1 MQDRDIKPAYE
12 HSKIGNFMF
21 FICAKITKLL
31 TKVRFLYYL
40 LACIWGILLTIA
52 GIVITAALWIASL
65 FNKNI
70 KFEKYYWIYNIKI
83 GPDYWGGLEMGL
95 MFIRDQKSIESV
107 NAHEFGHTFQNCL
120 FGPFMLFLVSL
131 PSAIRYWYRELKY
144 ERKNLTCP
152 TDYDAVWFE
161 DAATQCGSYVINYLE
176 TKKEVNELLQNN
188 KLN

>member
-1 MQDRDIKPAYE
+1 MQDKDIKPVYK

-31 TKVRFLYYL
+31 TKVRPLYYI
-40 LACIWGILLTIA
+40 LACTWGILLTFVGLLITLVLA
-52 GIVITAALWIASL
+52 IVKI

-70 KFEKYYWIYNIKI
+70 HFEPYYWIYDVKA
-83 GPDYWGGLEMGL
+83 GPKYWGGFEMGL
-95 MFIRDQKSIESV
+95 MFVRDQKSIKSL

-120 FGPFMLFLVSL
+120 FGPFMLLIVSL

-152 TDYDAVWFE
+152 TDYDAIWFE
-161 DAATQCGSYVINYLE
+161 DAATQCGQYAVKYIK
-176 TKKEVNELLQNN
+176 TKQEVKELL
-188 KLN
+188 KK